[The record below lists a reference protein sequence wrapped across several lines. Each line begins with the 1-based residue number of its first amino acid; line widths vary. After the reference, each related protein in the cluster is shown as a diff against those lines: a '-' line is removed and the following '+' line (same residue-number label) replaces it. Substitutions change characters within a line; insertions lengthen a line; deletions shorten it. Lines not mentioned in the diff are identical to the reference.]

1 MPPRKLISFDWAMKK
16 ILRQKANFVILEG
29 FLTELLKFDVKI
41 IEILESE
48 ANQESQDDKFNRVD
62 LLAKN
67 ENGELILIEVQ
78 YNDEIDYFHR
88 MLYGTSKLITQYIQ
102 KGKGYA
108 KVKKV
113 YSINIV
119 YFEIGQ
125 GEDYVYHGKTE
136 FKGLH
141 RDDILMPSDIQKR
154 EFNIESISD
163 IYPEYYILRINQFN
177 DIAKN
182 TLDEWIYF
190 LKNEEIKNDFK
201 AKGLNE
207 AKEALDVLKLDPK
220 ERAIYERKEENR
232 RYRES
237 LFYTA
242 ERKGIEKGKE
252 VGKKEATIEIAKK
265 SLKQGLDI
273 ETIKLITGL
282 TAQEIAEI
290 KKNSF

>member
-48 ANQESQDDKFNRVD
+48 ANQESEDDKFNRVD

-67 ENGELILIEVQ
+67 ESGELILIEVQ

-125 GEDYVYHGKTE
+125 GGDYVYHGKTE

-141 RDDILMPSDIQKR
+141 KDDILMPSDIQKR
-154 EFNIESISD
+154 EFNINTISD

-190 LKNEEIKNDFK
+190 LKNEENDQ
-201 AKGLNE
+201 A
-207 AKEALDVLKLDPK
+207 
-220 ERAIYERKEENR
+220 
-232 RYRES
+232 
-237 LFYTA
+237 
-242 ERKGIEKGKE
+242 
-252 VGKKEATIEIAKK
+252 
-265 SLKQGLDI
+265 
-273 ETIKLITGL
+273 
-282 TAQEIAEI
+282 
-290 KKNSF
+290 

>member
-1 MPPRKLISFDWAMKK
+1 
-16 ILRQKANFVILEG
+16 
-29 FLTELLKFDVKI
+29 
-41 IEILESE
+41 
-48 ANQESQDDKFNRVD
+48 
-62 LLAKN
+62 
-67 ENGELILIEVQ
+67 
-78 YNDEIDYFHR
+78 
-88 MLYGTSKLITQYIQ
+88 MLYGNSKLITQYIQ

-154 EFNIESISD
+154 EFNIKNISD

-190 LKNEEIKNDFK
+190 LKNEEIKTDFK

-232 RYRES
+232 RYKES

-242 ERKGIEKGKE
+242 ERKGIEKGE
-252 VGKKEATIEIAKK
+252 KKAKIEIAKN
-265 SLKQGLDI
+265 LLDILDI
-273 ETIKLITGL
+273 ETISKKTGL
-282 TAQEIAEI
+282 TTQEIEKI